1 MMNYLRRRLS
11 DSNFMAN
18 LPNGYMTDLQ
28 RPEPTQPSP
37 AVSPGIERRTSSQ
50 STGAG
55 FFSSISNAVKQT
67 TAAAAATFSEQVAS
81 GPAKSKILLVIDDQH
96 TDWTKYFKG
105 KKVHGEFDIKV
116 EQADFSEINLV
127 AQANGSYS
135 VDLDMVRN
143 NVKVARSF
151 KPDFVLIR
159 QHAFS
164 MAKNGDYRNIL
175 IGLQYAGIPSI
186 NSLHSAYNFCDKPWV
201 FAQMTKLYK
210 TLGPQEFPLIEQ
222 TFYPNHKEMLTTPRF
237 PVVVK
242 MGHAHSGMGKVKVE
256 NHYDFQDIASVV
268 ALTKT
273 YATAEPFIDAKYDIR
288 IQKIGNNY
296 KAYMRTSISGNWK
309 TNTGSAML
317 EQIAMSDRYKLW
329 VDVCSKIFDGLDMCA
344 VEAIHGKDGQDY
356 IIEVVDCAMPLIG
369 EHQEED
375 RQLIVDL
382 AMNKMNQLIPRTPI
396 PSPVRPTVAQTPQG
410 QRDGAAYLPESEDLL
425 LSGCQRGAAGKEAQI
440 HGGLAHMSFPA
451 DCLLSAAPCKIES
464 LFERGPEVLHGSSGG
479 CELPEATPGT
489 SPGFGGTSRRM
500 GRDRRVPKIEGAI
513 RDSDSLAAISIWGPG
528 ESRLVIVGSAPEV
541 LEAPDDLQGPF
552 QWKFDSHLLTRD
564 DFVGEIKLAV
574 QEFFQLNRPPPSSP
588 DMIWEAFKATIR
600 GKIIAFS
607 SACKKKFQQQM
618 VGLEQEL
625 RGAETEL
632 YKNNLA
638 ENRERV
644 ALLQHDLN
652 ELSSIGAEK
661 ALLRIR
667 SRFYARGDKA
677 GKLLAWQLRRE
688 EADRLIP
695 SIRLPDGNTS
705 FTPEAINGAFQ
716 NYYSALYST
725 QYDER
730 NMEGSVVS
738 FLDNIEIPALSG
750 EQGERLDTPLSLLEI
765 CEAVDSLQ
773 SSKSPGLDGFTVE
786 FYKTFKDQLVGPLL
800 ALYTHSFLSGSLP
813 PTLRSVLITLLPK
826 KGKDPLM
833 CSLYRPISLLNV
845 DYKILAKI
853 IARRMESL
861 LPCLIHPDQTG
872 FILHRHSVDNLRRL
886 FNIIHS
892 TGSMGDPGLAVSLNA
907 EKTFD
912 CVEWDFLFETLHR
925 MRFGEDFV
933 SWIKLLYTAPQAQVL
948 TNGMVFP
955 SFPLTRGTRQ
965 GCPLSPLLFAILL
978 EPLAIAL
985 RSNAEVQ
992 GINIGGVTHKLALY
1006 ADDMLLFLSSPEL
1019 SVSAAL
1025 QVIQEFG
1032 VFSGYKINW
1041 DKCEA
1046 LVLSGQ
1052 ADTYASS
1059 LSFKVTTDSIRYLR
1073 VNVSASLDRLF
1084 DLNYSPLLEQVRHLI
1099 SAAQKGSLAL
1109 PLASPVESFVT
1120 QLRTGKGL
1128 ISKAYNLLLSH
1139 SSERTRRLREKW
1151 EGDFG
1156 TRLLDCDWEYT
1167 CGLLKEVSIS
1177 RGPQPP
1183 QGFQS
1188 QRQGPPSQQRPPPQG
1203 QQIQGLSPLPGGQS
1217 PQQQRLPSP
1226 TTQQPPQQRQPS
1238 PGGQGPPLQRQ
1249 SGPGA
1254 QQQGRHQGPPSGQQ
1268 SPQQQRHGGPATGG
1282 QQGGAGQQSPQQQRQ
1297 QGPGPQQQQRQ
1308 LGSNVQQQQ
1317 QKFMGSGGP
1326 PPQQQRPPSTGGP
1339 QVLQQRQPGPGS
1351 QQPQQQRHGG
1361 PGPHPGHQ
1369 QRQPGQG
1376 SQHPPQQRQQGP
1388 GSPQHRQSGPGAPQQ
1403 RQMPPT
1409 TQQPRPSAQGQ
1420 GPPLGPGQ
1428 PHSRPLLQ
1436 QKPQT
1441 AQKPTLDQAPPHPQ
1455 LNKSQSLTN
1464 TFNIPE
1470 TSGPRPSLS
1479 QDEVKAETIRNLR
1492 KSFASLFS
1500 D

>member
-1 MMNYLRRRLS
+1 MNYLRRRLS

-396 PSPVRPTVAQTPQG
+396 PSPVRPTVAQTPQ
-410 QRDGAAYLPESEDLL
+410 
-425 LSGCQRGAAGKEAQI
+425 
-440 HGGLAHMSFPA
+440 
-451 DCLLSAAPCKIES
+451 
-464 LFERGPEVLHGSSGG
+464 
-479 CELPEATPGT
+479 
-489 SPGFGGTSRRM
+489 
-500 GRDRRVPKIEGAI
+500 
-513 RDSDSLAAISIWGPG
+513 
-528 ESRLVIVGSAPEV
+528 
-541 LEAPDDLQGPF
+541 
-552 QWKFDSHLLTRD
+552 
-564 DFVGEIKLAV
+564 
-574 QEFFQLNRPPPSSP
+574 
-588 DMIWEAFKATIR
+588 
-600 GKIIAFS
+600 
-607 SACKKKFQQQM
+607 
-618 VGLEQEL
+618 
-625 RGAETEL
+625 
-632 YKNNLA
+632 
-638 ENRERV
+638 
-644 ALLQHDLN
+644 
-652 ELSSIGAEK
+652 
-661 ALLRIR
+661 
-667 SRFYARGDKA
+667 
-677 GKLLAWQLRRE
+677 
-688 EADRLIP
+688 
-695 SIRLPDGNTS
+695 
-705 FTPEAINGAFQ
+705 
-716 NYYSALYST
+716 
-725 QYDER
+725 
-730 NMEGSVVS
+730 
-738 FLDNIEIPALSG
+738 
-750 EQGERLDTPLSLLEI
+750 
-765 CEAVDSLQ
+765 
-773 SSKSPGLDGFTVE
+773 
-786 FYKTFKDQLVGPLL
+786 
-800 ALYTHSFLSGSLP
+800 
-813 PTLRSVLITLLPK
+813 
-826 KGKDPLM
+826 
-833 CSLYRPISLLNV
+833 
-845 DYKILAKI
+845 
-853 IARRMESL
+853 
-861 LPCLIHPDQTG
+861 
-872 FILHRHSVDNLRRL
+872 
-886 FNIIHS
+886 
-892 TGSMGDPGLAVSLNA
+892 
-907 EKTFD
+907 
-912 CVEWDFLFETLHR
+912 
-925 MRFGEDFV
+925 
-933 SWIKLLYTAPQAQVL
+933 
-948 TNGMVFP
+948 
-955 SFPLTRGTRQ
+955 
-965 GCPLSPLLFAILL
+965 
-978 EPLAIAL
+978 
-985 RSNAEVQ
+985 
-992 GINIGGVTHKLALY
+992 
-1006 ADDMLLFLSSPEL
+1006 
-1019 SVSAAL
+1019 
-1025 QVIQEFG
+1025 
-1032 VFSGYKINW
+1032 
-1041 DKCEA
+1041 
-1046 LVLSGQ
+1046 
-1052 ADTYASS
+1052 
-1059 LSFKVTTDSIRYLR
+1059 
-1073 VNVSASLDRLF
+1073 
-1084 DLNYSPLLEQVRHLI
+1084 
-1099 SAAQKGSLAL
+1099 
-1109 PLASPVESFVT
+1109 
-1120 QLRTGKGL
+1120 
-1128 ISKAYNLLLSH
+1128 
-1139 SSERTRRLREKW
+1139 
-1151 EGDFG
+1151 
-1156 TRLLDCDWEYT
+1156 
-1167 CGLLKEVSIS
+1167 
-1177 RGPQPP
+1177 
-1183 QGFQS
+1183 S

-1254 QQQGRHQGPPSGQQ
+1254 Q
-1268 SPQQQRHGGPATGG
+1268 
-1282 QQGGAGQQSPQQQRQ
+1282 
-1297 QGPGPQQQQRQ
+1297 
-1308 LGSNVQQQQ
+1308 QQQQ